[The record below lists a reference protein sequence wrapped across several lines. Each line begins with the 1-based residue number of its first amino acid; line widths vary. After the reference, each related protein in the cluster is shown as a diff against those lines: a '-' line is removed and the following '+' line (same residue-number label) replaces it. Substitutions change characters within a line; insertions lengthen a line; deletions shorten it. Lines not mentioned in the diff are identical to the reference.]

1 MKAHVYDPLD
11 LEIIEQAYKL
21 ACARL
26 ALNPFR
32 DVAKYCEREKAL
44 REMLFFIAHRGDDA
58 ESLCE
63 RVLAAVPESWI
74 AVPPRPFSPRGRG
87 RRAA

>member
-1 MKAHVYDPLD
+1 MFAHVFGPPE

-32 DVAKYCEREKAL
+32 DVAKDREREKAL
-44 REMLFFIAHRGDDA
+44 REVLFFIAQRGDDA

-63 RVLAAVPESWI
+63 RVLATVPESWI
-74 AVPPRPFSPRGRG
+74 AMPPRPFSPR
-87 RRAA
+87 RRDHCVA

>member
-1 MKAHVYDPLD
+1 MFAHVFGPSE

-32 DVAKYCEREKAL
+32 DVAKDCEREKAL
-44 REMLFFIAHRGDDA
+44 REVLFSSPSVETMRNRCAK
-58 ESLCE
+58 ESLQRFR
-63 RVLAAVPESWI
+63 RV
-74 AVPPRPFSPRGRG
+74 G
-87 RRAA
+87 